1 MRVFRVEKRML
12 LSTRHIS
19 SREWLFAHVIA
30 FAQLL
35 YSSSG
40 GFPAYSIR
48 LIDKMSRP
56 PYN

>member
-56 PYN
+56 P